1 MFLFQEG
8 YGMDVLNGSQGVT
21 THFREPTK
29 DKRITSNQ
37 IKNTKRRM
45 VVIVGSSSLTQGATE
60 SSKE

>member
-1 MFLFQEG
+1 
-8 YGMDVLNGSQGVT
+8 MDVLNGSQGVT